1 MFVKLLYLRNV
12 ADIDLWVGGL
22 AETPRS
28 DSLIGPT
35 FSCMIAKQFQDFKK
49 SDRFFY
55 ENAKDPM
62 LGTQL
67 TAFTLGIKDFNQ

>member
-1 MFVKLLYLRNV
+1 
-12 ADIDLWVGGL
+12 
-22 AETPRS
+22 
-28 DSLIGPT
+28 
-35 FSCMIAKQFQDFKK
+35 MIAKQFQDFKK

-67 TAFTLGIKDFNQ
+67 TAFTLGIKDFNQIKD